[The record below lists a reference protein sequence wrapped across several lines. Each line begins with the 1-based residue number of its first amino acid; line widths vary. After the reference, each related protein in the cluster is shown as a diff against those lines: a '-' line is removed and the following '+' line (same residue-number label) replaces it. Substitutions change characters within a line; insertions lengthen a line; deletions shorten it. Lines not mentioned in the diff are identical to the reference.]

1 MKKEDMMAALE
12 AISKSGITVKG
23 DLVLEKKVDYE
34 VAYVENGGIGI
45 QIINGKDEQKGT
57 NVEHESIDG
66 TSSAP
71 ENSTGDDNSKLN
83 FFAPKKVLK
92 EMLLEDWF
100 DSICV
105 NKDLYHKEWRENLV
119 DGLMAS
125 EHRVYIAKQ
134 WQHADKWLT
143 IKGQFVGALVW
154 AGILRGSNLAIARTI
169 LGISHNTRN
178 DEEKKEANT
187 FAKYMGQGNKE
198 PYADW
203 IKTYVTNQKDKA

>member
-1 MKKEDMMAALE
+1 MSKEE
-12 AISKSGITVKG
+12 
-23 DLVLEKKVDYE
+23 EKKNVYNQMAWILNYQPTIKEQHIHMGEKSSVEETSAESVNSKDYTGS
-34 VAYVENGGIGI
+34 V
-45 QIINGKDEQKGT
+45 
-57 NVEHESIDG
+57 
-66 TSSAP
+66 P
-71 ENSTGDDNSKLN
+71 EDNSTGDDNSKLN

-92 EMLLEDWF
+92 EILLEEWF

-105 NKDLYHKEWRENLV
+105 NKELYHKEWRENLV
-119 DGLMAS
+119 DDLMAS

-203 IKTYVTNQKDKA
+203 IKAYVTSQKG